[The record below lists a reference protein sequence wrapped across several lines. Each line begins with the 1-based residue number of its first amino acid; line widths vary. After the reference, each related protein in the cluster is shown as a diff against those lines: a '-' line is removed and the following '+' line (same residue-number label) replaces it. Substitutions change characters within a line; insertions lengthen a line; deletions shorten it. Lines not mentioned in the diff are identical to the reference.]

1 MNENIIMIS
10 EGYDKIDGRNA
21 YKSAIKKIT
30 IGMPIMEENKN
41 MQIAVQIRKEKED
54 GTQQIVIE
62 LPIHQVMD
70 LMIFLSRT
78 MMYFQDAYRLP
89 LLYDPNKPMV
99 ERIGLQGGTLPVSVC
114 VENPNID
121 IDIKKFSQALSDLGE
136 LTGERIRILY
146 RILEEMEGF

>member
-41 MQIAVQIRKEKED
+41 MQIAVQIWKEKED

-146 RILEEMEGF
+146 RILEEREGF

>member
-21 YKSAIKKIT
+21 YKYAIKKIT

-41 MQIAVQIRKEKED
+41 MQIAVQIWKEKED

>member
-41 MQIAVQIRKEKED
+41 MQIAVQIWKEKED

-114 VENPNID
+114 VENPNVD

>member
-41 MQIAVQIRKEKED
+41 MQIAVQIWKEKED

-121 IDIKKFSQALSDLGE
+121 IDIK
-136 LTGERIRILY
+136 
-146 RILEEMEGF
+146 

>member
-41 MQIAVQIRKEKED
+41 MQIAVQIWKEKED

>member
-41 MQIAVQIRKEKED
+41 MQIAVQIWKEKED

-146 RILEEMEGF
+146 SILEEMEGF

>member
-1 MNENIIMIS
+1 
-10 EGYDKIDGRNA
+10 
-21 YKSAIKKIT
+21 
-30 IGMPIMEENKN
+30 MPIMEENKN
-41 MQIAVQIRKEKED
+41 MQIAVQIWKEKED

>member
-1 MNENIIMIS
+1 MNENIIMIP

-41 MQIAVQIRKEKED
+41 MQIAVQIWKEKED

>member
-41 MQIAVQIRKEKED
+41 MQIAVQIWKEKED

-121 IDIKKFSQALSDLGE
+121 IAIKKFSQALSDLGE

>member
-10 EGYDKIDGRNA
+10 EGYDKIDGRTA
-21 YKSAIKKIT
+21 YKSAIKNIT

-41 MQIAVQIRKEKED
+41 MQIAVQIWKEKED

>member
-30 IGMPIMEENKN
+30 IGIPIMEENKN
-41 MQIAVQIRKEKED
+41 MQIAVQIWKEKED

>member
-41 MQIAVQIRKEKED
+41 MQIAVQIWKEKED

-99 ERIGLQGGTLPVSVC
+99 ERIGLQGGTLPVSDC